1 MSLLFETICVKNGK
15 LQNLSYHN
23 QRLNQ
28 SRSIALNSTDHIDLR
43 DYIYISGYYKTGLV
57 KCRVSYDHKI
67 RSISYEHYHPRI
79 IRSIKTIVDNDISYP
94 LKYENRQ
101 RLNTHYKNRQGH
113 DEVLIVKNGLLT
125 DSTYYNVA
133 LYNGKDW
140 LTPKSPLLHGTAR
153 ARLLKKGILKEADI
167 KLKELQSFQK
177 VCLFNALND
186 FGEVELGISEVY

>member
-1 MSLLFETICVKNGK
+1 
-15 LQNLSYHN
+15 
-23 QRLNQ
+23 
-28 SRSIALNSTDHIDLR
+28 
-43 DYIYISGYYKTGLV
+43 
-57 KCRVSYDHKI
+57 
-67 RSISYEHYHPRI
+67 
-79 IRSIKTIVDNDISYP
+79 
-94 LKYENRQ
+94 
-101 RLNTHYKNRQGH
+101 
-113 DEVLIVKNGLLT
+113 LLT